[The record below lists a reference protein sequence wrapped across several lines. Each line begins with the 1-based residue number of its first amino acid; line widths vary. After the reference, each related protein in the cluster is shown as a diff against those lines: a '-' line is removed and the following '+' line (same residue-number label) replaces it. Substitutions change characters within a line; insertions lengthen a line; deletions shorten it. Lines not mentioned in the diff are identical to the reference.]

1 MPYTIKAWEDLTI
14 QDDFMFKAVMQ
25 DKQLC
30 KGVLEAILNQPIRD
44 IRYLA
49 EELSLKAGYTSR
61 GVRLDVYVEDEAH
74 TIYDV
79 EMQVRN
85 EEGDALPQRLR
96 YYQSQIDAQILAQ
109 GRDFA
114 ELRQTLVIF
123 ICPFDPFG
131 RGWHLYWFEN
141 TCRRDAELHLEDGA
155 VKIVLNTHGTGDGI
169 SPQLQ
174 AFMDYVNSGIIGA
187 NPLIRAMDERV
198 HAVKR
203 DENERMSYMTYEL
216 HLRDA
221 RKAGREEGKAEGL
234 VEGEARGEVKGRMQ
248 NLLENIRSL
257 MQSLP
262 CEASKAMDLLNV
274 PAADRKAILAQL

>member
-14 QDDFMFKAVMQ
+14 QDDFMFKAVMK

-30 KGVLEAILNQPIRD
+30 KGVLEAILDQPISD
-44 IRYLA
+44 IRYLT

-85 EEGDALPQRLR
+85 EAEDALPQRLR
-96 YYQSQIDAQILAQ
+96 YYQSQIDAEILAQ

-114 ELRQTLVIF
+114 DLRQTLIIF

-141 TCRRDAELHLEDGA
+141 TCKCDAELRLEDGA
-155 VKIVLNTHGTGDGI
+155 IKVVLNTHGTGEGI
-169 SPQLQ
+169 SLQLQ
-174 AFMDYVNSGIIGA
+174 AFMDYVNSGIISA
-187 NPLIRAMDERV
+187 NPLVQALDERGR
-198 HAVKR
+198 AVKR
-203 DENERMSYMTYEL
+203 DEYERVSYMTYEL

-221 RKAGREEGKAEGL
+221 RKAGREEGRIEGREEGL
-234 VEGEARGEVKGRMQ
+234 VEGETKGKA
-248 NLLENIRSL
+248 EAARSL
-257 MQSLP
+257 METLNCTKEQAR
-262 CEASKAMDLLNV
+262 ELLKI
-274 PAADRKAILAQL
+274 PAELQPKVLALL

>member
-14 QDDFMFKAVMQ
+14 QDDFMFKAVMK

-30 KGVLEAILNQPIRD
+30 KSVLEAILDRPISD
-44 IRYLA
+44 IRYLT

-85 EEGDALPQRLR
+85 EAEDALPQRLR
-96 YYQSQIDAQILAQ
+96 YYQSQIDAEILAQ

-114 ELRQTLVIF
+114 DLRQTLVIF

-141 TCRRDAELHLEDGA
+141 TCKFDADLRLEDGA
-155 VKIVLNTHGTGDGI
+155 IKVVLNTHGTGEGI
-169 SPQLQ
+169 SLQLQ
-174 AFMDYVNSGIIGA
+174 AFMDYVNSGIISA
-187 NPLIRAMDERV
+187 NPLVQALDERV

-203 DENERMSYMTYEL
+203 DEYERVSYMTYEL

-221 RKAGREEGKAEGL
+221 RKAGREEGRIEGREEGL
-234 VEGEARGEVKGRMQ
+234 VEGETKGKA
-248 NLLENIRSL
+248 EAARSL
-257 MQSLP
+257 METLN
-262 CEASKAMDLLNV
+262 CTKEKAMELLKI
-274 PAADRKAILAQL
+274 PAELQPKVLALL